1 MLVYPWT
8 NSKSN
13 RNSIKAAV
21 MLGPSSSMSCEPWT
35 ASISARRV
43 WSGACQPVRTAAH
56 SSQKGQQSHPKNA
69 MFDQDRIQKVK
80 WVDQFRWMIE
90 NLFQTSKIP
99 SRKVVLLITQFRRSP
114 MAAAGTHWWIV
125 TPLVLG
131 RLKGKLIQKLLGLCR
146 IETIPGGLTWAL

>member
-1 MLVYPWT
+1 
-8 NSKSN
+8 
-13 RNSIKAAV
+13 

-43 WSGACQPVRTAAH
+43 WSGACQPVCTAVLHIQDIQVKKA
-56 SSQKGQQSHPKNA
+56 SNIQQSHPKSA
-69 MFDQDRIQKVK
+69 MFDQDRIQKVR